1 MPKYPLL
8 HLCFFSFTVLCLKM
22 CPPDQPFL
30 FYFYGY
36 FFTIFYH
43 RLPKRGARWKQQ
55 KRKRK
60 LERVILCKLLT
71 TQHQSWLKQKG
82 LLKSLSRKT
91 EARKRVLGIRC
102 RTLVTHTPRETHNTH
117 THTYTRMRSLAPS
130 NKPERRRRTLLLY
143 ILLFST
149 FLFFFLIKKVEILQT
164 QRVNDVAIYAL
175 TARARDRDGEGD
187 RGDAQP

>member
-55 KRKRK
+55 RRKRK

-117 THTYTRMRSLAPS
+117 THTHIHTHALARSFKQAGEEEKDPVA
-130 NKPERRRRTLLLY
+130 LY
-143 ILLFST
+143 FIILHLS
-149 FLFFFLIKKVEILQT
+149 FFFFNKKSRNTPNPESK
-164 QRVNDVAIYAL
+164 
-175 TARARDRDGEGD
+175 
-187 RGDAQP
+187 

>member
-30 FYFYGY
+30 VYFYGY

-55 KRKRK
+55 RRKRK

-117 THTYTRMRSLAPS
+117 THTHTHACARSLLQTS
-130 NKPERRRRTLLLY
+130 RRGGEGPCCFIFY
-143 ILLFST
+143 YSPP
-149 FLFFFLIKKVEILQT
+149 FFFFF
-164 QRVNDVAIYAL
+164 
-175 TARARDRDGEGD
+175 
-187 RGDAQP
+187 